1 MSNKL
6 ALVQKDFPPEKVELI
21 KRMVAPTAT
30 DDELA
35 LFLYQAQR
43 TGLDPLARQIV
54 FNKFNSKNGPK
65 MSIITS
71 IDGYRL
77 CADRTGKY
85 AGNDDPTFEG
95 EVELGNKVKVPERAT
110 VTVYKLVGGVRCPF
124 TATARW
130 TEYYPGDGKDFMW
143 RKMPYLML
151 GKCAEALALR
161 KAFPA
166 ELSGI
171 YTDTEMEQAQTGY
184 VEAEYTET
192 APAQPLQLNQ
202 PKPAESKPDSRPGA
216 PIRTEAAPTEP
227 AKKPNGNRLYTL
239 DNFFD
244 EVNSKTG
251 NFYATKGDLYKVL
264 EGWPNLK
271 NSDEVEA
278 KLSIAVDHANEM
290 KPVMIA
296 G

>member
-95 EVELGNKVKVPERAT
+95 EIERIKAPERAS
-110 VTVYKLVGGVRCPF
+110 VTVYKLVGGIRCPF

-130 TEYYPGDGKDFMW
+130 SEYYPGDDKGFMW
-143 RKMPYLML
+143 KKMPYLML

-171 YTDTEMEQAQTGY
+171 YTDTEMEQAQESY
-184 VEAEYTET
+184 VEAEYTEST
-192 APAQPLQLNQ
+192 PVQSLQLSQ
-202 PKPAESKPDSRPGA
+202 PKPVEAKPDSRPVQ
-216 PIRTEAAPTEP
+216 PIRNEAAP
-227 AKKPNGNRLYTL
+227 AKPGNGQKQLNPQALFELVQKQTNDYY
-239 DNFFD
+239 N
-244 EVNSKTG
+244 
-251 NFYATKGDLYKVL
+251 DLPHL
-264 EGWPNLK
+264 NGTIGGWPNFK
-271 NSDEVEA
+271 DQDDV
-278 KLSIAVDHANEM
+278 LSAVSAAVDHANKNE
-290 KPVMIA
+290 PVA
-296 G
+296 A